1 MNDQPTV
8 KIKSAKNLKSRLTE
22 HLNVLCNVC
31 KERHSGSTGELKAA
45 KYIFNKFREYGLE
58 AVDEYFPSPGWRYG
72 KYSFLSSGRKVKLN
86 CFPCYFSNPCDVSG
100 KITVIESPERIDH
113 YDLAGKICLVLLDIA
128 DGSGIGSRN
137 NLAEMLDARGAAVM
151 IVTGRFHQTVDTKI
165 IRTPRLKQMA
175 VMTIPTE
182 ELWKI
187 AANCNS
193 RFRIKIRAE
202 RFEYRAR
209 NVIDRINGNGKYKV
223 VIGAHYDTAPGTVG
237 ACDDASGTAT
247 LLEMARRLKARPGF
261 PWGIAVDFVAFS
273 GEEYGGPGKALGSF
287 EYVRAHTHRGELD
300 NILWMCN
307 MDDVGVALAKDSVH
321 VSRSWRLKE
330 DIRKIVE
337 PLGIRVM
344 DANPSS
350 DNVAFFHNAIPD
362 FWFYSKGSQM
372 IHSPA
377 DVPGILDFDK
387 MANICAAA
395 VKTMSHLLKNNH
407 FDTNRN
413 IQ

>member
-1 MNDQPTV
+1 MNDQTT
-8 KIKSAKNLKSRLTE
+8 KDNNKMKTIKSRLTE
-22 HLNVLCNVC
+22 HLNMFCDVC

-45 KYIFNKFREYGLE
+45 EYISNEFRKYGVE

-72 KYSFLSSGRKVKLN
+72 QYGISIPESRVNLN

-100 KITVIESPERIDH
+100 KITVIDSPDRIDRR
-113 YDLAGKICLVLLDIA
+113 DLAGKICLVFFDNME
-128 DGSGIGSRN
+128 GSAVYSRN
-137 NLAEMLDARGAAVM
+137 HFAEMLDARGAAAM
-151 IVTGRFHQTVDTKI
+151 IVPGRYRQTVETKS
-165 IRTPRLKQMA
+165 IRTPNLKQMA
-175 VMTIPTE
+175 VMNIPTE
-182 ELWKI
+182 EIWKI
-187 AANCNS
+187 AANRNK
-193 RFRIKIRAE
+193 RFKIKIKAE
-202 RFEYRAR
+202 KFEYQAR
-209 NVIDRINGNGKYKV
+209 NVIGRINGDGKYKV

-237 ACDDASGTAT
+237 AGDDASGTAT
-247 LLEMARRLKARPGF
+247 LLEMARLLKAMSGF

-287 EYVRAHTHRGELD
+287 EYVRTHRGELD

-307 MDDVGVALAKDSVH
+307 LDDVGVALARDIVY

-330 DIRKIVE
+330 NIRKIVE
-337 PLGIRVM
+337 PFGIRVM

-362 FWFYSKGSQM
+362 FWFNSKGGQM

-377 DVPGILDFDK
+377 DVPGILDFDR

-395 VKTMSHLLKNNH
+395 VKTVSYLLKNNH